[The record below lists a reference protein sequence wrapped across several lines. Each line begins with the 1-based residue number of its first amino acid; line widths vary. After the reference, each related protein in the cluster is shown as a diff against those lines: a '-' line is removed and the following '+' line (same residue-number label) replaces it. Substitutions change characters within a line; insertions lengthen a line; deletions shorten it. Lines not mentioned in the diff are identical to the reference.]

1 MTKYIFVTGGVVS
14 GLGKGITSA
23 SLGNLLK
30 ARGLSIVNQKLDP
43 YINVDP
49 DTMNPFQHG
58 EVFVTEDGATTD
70 LDLGHYERFTG
81 VNLRKDANVTTGSI
95 YRKVIERERKGDY
108 LGATVQVIP
117 HITDEIK
124 RRIKGISNEVD
135 VQITEIGGTV
145 GDIEI
150 LPFLEAARQIR
161 KEFGQENVMFVHVTL
176 VPFIGPST
184 ELKTKPTQH
193 SVSMLR
199 SYGISPDLIVLRS
212 EQELT
217 DEIKSKVSL
226 FCDVSFENVINAP
239 DLDDIYDV
247 PIKMYEE
254 GLDAAVD
261 KRLALNSDSPD
272 LSRWNEMLSL
282 KNGVNKNVKIAILG
296 KYFGL
301 PDSYMSVVEALKHS
315 CLQNKVNL
323 DLVWIDADNYEIED
337 LKNLNGV
344 VVPGGFGYRGIEGK
358 IGAIEYLRKNKIP
371 FLGIC
376 LGLQC
381 AVIEFA
387 RNVCG
392 ISDANSTEFSQTT
405 KNPVIDL
412 LPNQDLEADDVGA
425 SMRLGTYPCKIQ
437 PDTMAKDIYNNEIIY
452 ERHRHRYEVN
462 NKFRNELE
470 SKGLVFSG
478 LSPDEDLVEM
488 IELKDHPYFVASQF
502 HPEFKSRPWDPAPMF
517 NSFIAASKEIEFFDE
532 KGSRIHEL
540 EKVEINPY
548 GLKILELNE
557 IPSLKKQKGLFII
570 WADSGIKGEHYL
582 HAGDG
587 VPLRTVKA
595 LDEGLPPFNS
605 KGLSIFISYKI

>member
-437 PDTMAKDIYNNEIIY
+437 PDTMAKDLYNNEIIY

-470 SKGLVFSG
+470 SKGLIFSG

-517 NSFIAASKEIEFFDE
+517 NSFIAASKEIKFFDE
-532 KGSRIHEL
+532 NVKDEH
-540 EKVEINPY
+540 KV
-548 GLKILELNE
+548 K
-557 IPSLKKQKGLFII
+557 
-570 WADSGIKGEHYL
+570 D
-582 HAGDG
+582 
-587 VPLRTVKA
+587 
-595 LDEGLPPFNS
+595 
-605 KGLSIFISYKI
+605 

>member
-358 IGAIEYLRKNKIP
+358 IGAIEFLRKNKIP

-412 LPNQDLEADDVGA
+412 LPNQDLQVDDVGA

-517 NSFIAASKEIEFFDE
+517 NSFIAASKEIKFFDE
-532 KGSRIHEL
+532 NVKDEH
-540 EKVEINPY
+540 KV
-548 GLKILELNE
+548 K
-557 IPSLKKQKGLFII
+557 
-570 WADSGIKGEHYL
+570 D
-582 HAGDG
+582 
-587 VPLRTVKA
+587 
-595 LDEGLPPFNS
+595 
-605 KGLSIFISYKI
+605 

>member
-30 ARGLSIVNQKLDP
+30 SRGLTVINQKLDP

-124 RRIKGISNEVD
+124 RRIKGISNDVD

-161 KEFGQENVMFVHVTL
+161 KELGSENVMFIHVTL
-176 VPFIGPST
+176 VPYIGPST

-199 SYGISPDLIVLRS
+199 GYGISPDLIVLRS
-212 EQELT
+212 DRGL
-217 DEIKSKVSL
+217 DEDIKNKVSL
-226 FCDVSFENVINAP
+226 FCDVTYENVINAP

-247 PIKMYEE
+247 PLKMNSE
-254 GLDAAVD
+254 GLDLAVD
-261 KRLALNSDSPD
+261 KRLNLNTEQPD
-272 LSRWNEMLSL
+272 LESWKKMLNL
-282 KNGVNKNVKIAILG
+282 KKEATKEIRIGILG

-301 PDSYMSVVEALKHS
+301 PDSYMSVVESLKHA

-323 DLVWIDADNYEIED
+323 NLQWIDADSYEIDD
-337 LKNLNGV
+337 LSSLDGV
-344 VVPGGFGYRGIEGK
+344 VVPGGFGVRGIEGK
-358 IGAIEYLRKNKIP
+358 IKAIQYLRVNKIP

-381 AVIEFA
+381 AVIEYA

-392 ISDANSTEFSQTT
+392 INEANSSEFSQNT
-405 KNPVIDL
+405 KDYVIDL
-412 LPNQDLEADDVGA
+412 LPNQDLDKDDVGA
-425 SMRLGTYPCKIQ
+425 SMRLGTYPCKIEKN
-437 PDTMAKDIYNNEIIY
+437 TLTSEIYNEEVIY

-462 NKFRNELE
+462 NKYRDILE
-470 SKGLVFSG
+470 KNGLIFSG
-478 LSPDEDLVEM
+478 LSPDNNLVEM
-488 IELKDHPYFVASQF
+488 IEIKDHPFFVASQF
-502 HPEFKSRPWDPAPMF
+502 HPEFKSRPWEPAPMF
-517 NSFIAASKEIEFFDE
+517 NKFIQSASSEPKTTSDNSS
-532 KGSRIHEL
+532 KA
-540 EKVEINPY
+540 KV
-548 GLKILELNE
+548 K
-557 IPSLKKQKGLFII
+557 
-570 WADSGIKGEHYL
+570 D
-582 HAGDG
+582 
-587 VPLRTVKA
+587 
-595 LDEGLPPFNS
+595 
-605 KGLSIFISYKI
+605 

>member
-30 ARGLSIVNQKLDP
+30 SRGLSVINQKLDP

-81 VNLRKDANVTTGSI
+81 VNLRKDSNVTTGSI
-95 YRKVIERERKGDY
+95 YRKVIESERKGDY

-124 RRIKGISNEVD
+124 RRIKGISNDID

-161 KEFGQENVMFVHVTL
+161 KELGSENVMFIHVTL

-193 SVSMLR
+193 SVTLLR
-199 SYGISPDLIVLRS
+199 AAGISPDLIVLRS
-212 EQELT
+212 DRELNE
-217 DEIKSKVSL
+217 EIKSKVSL
-226 FCDVSFENVINAP
+226 FCDVSLSNVINAP
-239 DLDDIYDV
+239 DLDDIYEV
-247 PIKMYEE
+247 PLRMFDE
-254 GLDAAVD
+254 GLDNAVND
-261 KRLALNSDSPD
+261 RLKLNSNSQD
-272 LSRWNEMLSL
+272 LSQWKTMVDL
-282 KNGVNKNVKIAILG
+282 KQNAINTVKIAILG

-301 PDSYMSVVEALKHS
+301 PDSYLSVVESLKHS
-315 CLQNKVNL
+315 CLQNNVKL
-323 DLVWIDADNYEIED
+323 DLHWIDADNFELD
-337 LKNLNGV
+337 SLADMDGV
-344 VVPGGFGYRGIEGK
+344 IVPGGFGYRGIEGK
-358 IGAIEYLRKNKIP
+358 ISAIQYIRENKIP

-392 ISDANSTEFSQTT
+392 ISDANSSEFSQNT
-405 KNPVIDL
+405 KNYVIDL
-412 LPNQDLEADDVGA
+412 LPNQDLDKDDVGA
-425 SMRLGTYPCKIQ
+425 SMRLGTYPCKIN
-437 PDTMAKDIYNNEIIY
+437 PDTIASKIYSDEVIY

-462 NKFRNELE
+462 
-470 SKGLVFSG
+470 
-478 LSPDEDLVEM
+478 LSL
-488 IELKDHPYFVASQF
+488 
-502 HPEFKSRPWDPAPMF
+502 
-517 NSFIAASKEIEFFDE
+517 
-532 KGSRIHEL
+532 IH
-540 EKVEINPY
+540 I
-548 GLKILELNE
+548 
-557 IPSLKKQKGLFII
+557 
-570 WADSGIKGEHYL
+570 
-582 HAGDG
+582 
-587 VPLRTVKA
+587 
-595 LDEGLPPFNS
+595 
-605 KGLSIFISYKI
+605 

>member
-30 ARGLSIVNQKLDP
+30 SRGLSVVNQKLDP

-95 YRKVIERERKGDY
+95 YRKVIDRERKGDY
-108 LGATVQVIP
+108 LGDTVQVIP

-124 RRIKGISNEVD
+124 RRIKGISNDVD

-199 SYGISPDLIVLRS
+199 SYGISPDIIVLRS
-212 EQELT
+212 EQELN
-217 DEIKSKVSL
+217 DEIKNKVSL
-226 FCDVSFENVINAP
+226 FCDVSIDNVINAP
-239 DLDDIYDV
+239 DLDDIYDI
-247 PIKMYEE
+247 PIKMHEE
-254 GLDAAVD
+254 GLDSSVNT
-261 KRLALNSDSPD
+261 RLSLNSKDPN
-272 LSRWNEMLSL
+272 LTQWKQMLSL
-282 KNGVNKNVKIAILG
+282 KKGVQQNIKIAILG

-301 PDSYMSVVEALKHS
+301 PDSYMSVVEALKHA

-323 DLVWIDADNYEIED
+323 DLLWIDADNFD
-337 LKNLNGV
+337 LDELKKLNGV

-358 IGAIEYLRKNKIP
+358 ILAIEFLRKNKIP

-412 LPNQDLEADDVGA
+412 LPNQNLEDDDIGA

-437 PDTMAKDIYNNEIIY
+437 SDTTANKIYNNEIVY

-462 NKFRNELE
+462 NKFRKNLE
-470 SKGLVFSG
+470 DNGLIFSG
-478 LSPDEDLVEM
+478 LSPDEDLIEM

-502 HPEFKSRPWDPAPMF
+502 HPEFKSRPWEPAPMF
-517 NSFIAASKEIEFFDE
+517 NSFISASKNIEFVIETVED
-532 KGSRIHEL
+532 GQ
-540 EKVEINPY
+540 KV
-548 GLKILELNE
+548 K
-557 IPSLKKQKGLFII
+557 
-570 WADSGIKGEHYL
+570 D
-582 HAGDG
+582 
-587 VPLRTVKA
+587 
-595 LDEGLPPFNS
+595 
-605 KGLSIFISYKI
+605 

>member
-30 ARGLSIVNQKLDP
+30 ARGLSVINQKLDP

-81 VNLRKDANVTTGSI
+81 VNLKKDSNVTTGSI
-95 YRKVIERERKGDY
+95 YRKVIESERKGDY

-124 RRIKGISNEVD
+124 RRIKGISNNVD

-161 KEFGQENVMFVHVTL
+161 KELGIENVMFIHVTL

-193 SVSMLR
+193 SVSLLR
-199 SYGISPDLIVLRS
+199 AAGISPDLIVLRS
-212 EQELT
+212 DRELN

-226 FCDVSFENVINAP
+226 FCDVAVNNVINAP
-239 DLDDIYDV
+239 DLDDIYEV
-247 PIKMYEE
+247 PLRMLEE
-254 GLDAAVD
+254 GLDHAVD
-261 KRLALNSDSPD
+261 DRLNLLTSEPSLEDWKTMVNLKLESDKS
-272 LSRWNEMLSL
+272 
-282 KNGVNKNVKIAILG
+282 VKIAILG

-301 PDSYMSVVEALKHS
+301 PDSYLSVVESLNHA
-315 CLQNKVNL
+315 CLQNKVKL
-323 DLVWIDADNYEIED
+323 DLHWIDADNFELE
-337 LKNLNGV
+337 NLENMDGV
-344 VVPGGFGYRGIEGK
+344 IVPGGFGYRGIEGK
-358 IGAIEYLRKNKIP
+358 ISAIEYIRKNNIP

-392 ISDANSTEFSQTT
+392 IDDANSSEFS
-405 KNPVIDL
+405 KNTNNYVIDL
-412 LPNQDLEADDVGA
+412 LPNQDLEKDDVGA
-425 SMRLGTYPCKIQ
+425 SMRLGTYPCKLNDDSLAAQ
-437 PDTMAKDIYNNEIIY
+437 IYNDEIIY

-462 NKFRNELE
+462 NKYRDILVE
-470 SKGLVFSG
+470 KGLKIGGV
-478 LSPDEDLVEM
+478 SPDNNLVEM
-488 IELKDHPYFVASQF
+488 IELPDHPFFIASQF
-502 HPEFKSRPWDPAPMF
+502 HPEFKSRPWDPAPLF
-517 NSFIAASKEIEFFDE
+517 KEFIFASIKNISKDSENIVSETIKE
-532 KGSRIHEL
+532 K
-540 EKVEINPY
+540 
-548 GLKILELNE
+548 
-557 IPSLKKQKGLFII
+557 
-570 WADSGIKGEHYL
+570 
-582 HAGDG
+582 
-587 VPLRTVKA
+587 
-595 LDEGLPPFNS
+595 
-605 KGLSIFISYKI
+605 

>member
-30 ARGLSIVNQKLDP
+30 SRGLSIVNQKLDP

-124 RRIKGISNEVD
+124 RRIKGISNDVD

-161 KEFGQENVMFVHVTL
+161 KELGSENVMFIHVTL

-199 SYGISPDLIVLRS
+199 GYGISPDLIVLRS
-212 EQELT
+212 DRGL
-217 DEIKSKVSL
+217 DEDIKNKVSL
-226 FCDVSFENVINAP
+226 FCDVSYENVINAP

-247 PIKMYEE
+247 PLKMHSE

-261 KRLALNSDSPD
+261 KRLNLDTIEPELQDWKNMLD
-272 LSRWNEMLSL
+272 LKKEAT
-282 KNGVNKNVKIAILG
+282 KDVEIAILG

-301 PDSYMSVVEALKHS
+301 PDSYMSVVESLKHA

-323 DLVWIDADNYEIED
+323 NLHWIDADNYDNED
-337 LKNLNGV
+337 LSNLDGV
-344 VVPGGFGYRGIEGK
+344 VVPGGFGVRGIEGK
-358 IGAIEYLRKNKIP
+358 ISAIQYLRENKVP

-381 AVIEFA
+381 AVIEYA

-392 ISDANSTEFSQTT
+392 ISDANSSEFSQNT
-405 KNPVIDL
+405 KDFVIDL
-412 LPNQDLEADDVGA
+412 LPNQDLDKDDVGA
-425 SMRLGTYPCKIQ
+425 SMRLGTYPCKIEKN
-437 PDTMAKDIYNNEIIY
+437 TLTSEIYKDEVIY

-462 NKFRNELE
+462 NKYRDTLE
-470 SKGLVFSG
+470 ENGLIFSG
-478 LSPDEDLVEM
+478 LSPDNNLVEM
-488 IELKDHPYFVASQF
+488 IELKDHPFFVASQF
-502 HPEFKSRPWDPAPMF
+502 HPEFKSRPWEPSPIF
-517 NSFIAASKEIEFFDE
+517 NSFIKSASIETQNKNE
-532 KGSRIHEL
+532 ATLKT
-540 EKVEINPY
+540 KV
-548 GLKILELNE
+548 K
-557 IPSLKKQKGLFII
+557 
-570 WADSGIKGEHYL
+570 D
-582 HAGDG
+582 
-587 VPLRTVKA
+587 
-595 LDEGLPPFNS
+595 
-605 KGLSIFISYKI
+605 

>member
-358 IGAIEYLRKNKIP
+358 IGAIEYLRENKIP

-517 NSFIAASKEIEFFDE
+517 NSFIAASKEIKFFDE
-532 KGSRIHEL
+532 NVKDEH
-540 EKVEINPY
+540 KV
-548 GLKILELNE
+548 K
-557 IPSLKKQKGLFII
+557 
-570 WADSGIKGEHYL
+570 D
-582 HAGDG
+582 
-587 VPLRTVKA
+587 
-595 LDEGLPPFNS
+595 
-605 KGLSIFISYKI
+605 

>member
-358 IGAIEYLRKNKIP
+358 IGAIEFLRKNKIP

-437 PDTMAKDIYNNEIIY
+437 PDTLAKDVYNNEIIY

-517 NSFIAASKEIEFFDE
+517 NSFIAASKEIKFFDE
-532 KGSRIHEL
+532 NVKDEH
-540 EKVEINPY
+540 KV
-548 GLKILELNE
+548 K
-557 IPSLKKQKGLFII
+557 
-570 WADSGIKGEHYL
+570 D
-582 HAGDG
+582 
-587 VPLRTVKA
+587 
-595 LDEGLPPFNS
+595 
-605 KGLSIFISYKI
+605 

>member
-30 ARGLSIVNQKLDP
+30 ARGLSVVNQKLDP

-161 KEFGQENVMFVHVTL
+161 KELGQENVMFVHVTL

-199 SYGISPDLIVLRS
+199 SYGISPDIIVLRS
-212 EQELT
+212 EQELN
-217 DEIKSKVSL
+217 DEIKNKVSL
-226 FCDVSFENVINAP
+226 FCDVSLENVINAP
-239 DLDDIYDV
+239 DLDDIYDI
-247 PIKMYEE
+247 PIKMFEE
-254 GLDAAVD
+254 GLDSSVNT
-261 KRLALNSDSPD
+261 RLMLNSDSPD
-272 LSRWNEMLSL
+272 FTQWKQMLSL
-282 KNGVNKNVKIAILG
+282 KDGVQKKIKIAILG

-301 PDSYMSVVEALKHS
+301 PDSYMSVVEALKHA
-315 CLQNKVNL
+315 CLHNKVNL
-323 DLVWIDADNYEIED
+323 DLVWIDADNFD
-337 LKNLNGV
+337 LDELKKLNGV

-358 IGAIEYLRKNKIP
+358 ILAIEYLRKNNIP

-412 LPNQDLEADDVGA
+412 LPNQNLEHDDVGA

-437 PDTMAKDIYNNEIIY
+437 PNTTVNEIYKNEIIY

-462 NKFRNELE
+462 NKFRKELE
-470 SKGLVFSG
+470 DNGLIFSG

-502 HPEFKSRPWDPAPMF
+502 HPEFKSRPWEPAPMF
-517 NSFIAASKEIEFFDE
+517 NSFINASKNIEFVIENVED
-532 KGSRIHEL
+532 GQ
-540 EKVEINPY
+540 KV
-548 GLKILELNE
+548 K
-557 IPSLKKQKGLFII
+557 
-570 WADSGIKGEHYL
+570 D
-582 HAGDG
+582 
-587 VPLRTVKA
+587 
-595 LDEGLPPFNS
+595 
-605 KGLSIFISYKI
+605 

>member
-95 YRKVIERERKGDY
+95 YRKVIDRERKGDY

-381 AVIEFA
+381 AVIEYA

-437 PDTMAKDIYNNEIIY
+437 PDTLAKDIYNNEIIY

-517 NSFIAASKEIEFFDE
+517 NSFIAASKEIKFFDE
-532 KGSRIHEL
+532 NVKDEH
-540 EKVEINPY
+540 KV
-548 GLKILELNE
+548 K
-557 IPSLKKQKGLFII
+557 
-570 WADSGIKGEHYL
+570 D
-582 HAGDG
+582 
-587 VPLRTVKA
+587 
-595 LDEGLPPFNS
+595 
-605 KGLSIFISYKI
+605 

>member
-1 MTKYIFVTGGVVS
+1 VTKYIFVTGGVVS

-30 ARGLSIVNQKLDP
+30 ARGLTVVNQKLDP

-95 YRKVIERERKGDY
+95 YRKVIESERKGNY

-124 RRIKGISNEVD
+124 RRIKGISNDVD

-161 KEFGQENVMFVHVTL
+161 KELGQENVMFVHVTL
-176 VPFIGPST
+176 VPYIGPST
-184 ELKTKPTQH
+184 EMKTKPTQH
-193 SVSMLR
+193 SVSVLR
-199 SYGISPDLIVLRS
+199 SSGISPDVIVLRS
-212 EQELT
+212 DRTLN
-217 DEIKSKVSL
+217 DEIKSKVSS
-226 FCDVSFENVINAP
+226 FCDVSYEDVINAP

-247 PIKMYEE
+247 PLKMYEE
-254 GLDAAVD
+254 GLDKSVD
-261 KRLALNSDSPD
+261 KRLNLSSDKPD
-272 LSRWNEMLSL
+272 LDKWKNMLKL
-282 KNGVNKNVKIAILG
+282 KEGVNKTVEIAILG

-301 PDSYMSVVEALKHS
+301 PDSYLSVVESLKHAS
-315 CLQNKVNL
+315 LHNKVKLNL
-323 DLVWIDADNYEIED
+323 HWEDSDNFNVED
-337 LKNLNGV
+337 LNKFNGV
-344 VVPGGFGYRGIEGK
+344 VIPGGFGYRGIEGK
-358 IGAIEYLRKNKIP
+358 ISAIEYLRKEKIP

-392 ISDANSTEFSQTT
+392 INDANSSEFSQNT
-405 KNPVIDL
+405 NNYVIDL
-412 LPNQDLEADDVGA
+412 LPNQNLEKDDIGA
-425 SMRLGTYPCKIQ
+425 SMRLGTYPCKIKKG
-437 PDTMAKDIYNNEIIY
+437 TLTSKIYNDEIIY

-462 NKFRNELE
+462 NKFKDELE
-470 SKGLVFSG
+470 KGGLIISG
-478 LSPDEDLVEM
+478 MSPDNNLIEM
-488 IELKDHPYFVASQF
+488 IEVKDHPFFVASQF
-502 HPEFKSRPWDPAPMF
+502 HPEFKSRPWEPAPMF
-517 NSFIAASKEIEFFDE
+517 QYFIKAASKIDT
-532 KGSRIHEL
+532 
-540 EKVEINPY
+540 
-548 GLKILELNE
+548 
-557 IPSLKKQKGLFII
+557 LKKDTNKTQK
-570 WADSGIKGEHYL
+570 
-582 HAGDG
+582 
-587 VPLRTVKA
+587 VK
-595 LDEGLPPFNS
+595 D
-605 KGLSIFISYKI
+605 

>member
-30 ARGLSIVNQKLDP
+30 SRGLSVINQKLDP

-108 LGATVQVIP
+108 LGATVQIIP

-124 RRIKGISNEVD
+124 RRIKGISNDVD

-161 KEFGQENVMFVHVTL
+161 KELGSENVMFIHVTL
-176 VPFIGPST
+176 VPYIGPST

-199 SYGISPDLIVLRS
+199 GYGISPDLIVLRS
-212 EQELT
+212 DRGL
-217 DEIKSKVSL
+217 DEDIKNKVSL
-226 FCDVSFENVINAP
+226 FCDVTYENVINAP

-247 PIKMYEE
+247 PLKMNSE
-254 GLDAAVD
+254 GLDLAVD
-261 KRLALNSDSPD
+261 KRLNLNTEQPD
-272 LSRWNEMLSL
+272 LESWKKMLNL
-282 KNGVNKNVKIAILG
+282 KKEATKEIRIAILG

-301 PDSYMSVVEALKHS
+301 PDSYMSVVESLKHA

-323 DLVWIDADNYEIED
+323 NLQWIDADSYEIDD
-337 LKNLNGV
+337 LSSLDGV
-344 VVPGGFGYRGIEGK
+344 VVPGGFGVRGIEGK
-358 IGAIEYLRKNKIP
+358 IKAIQYLRVNKIP

-381 AVIEFA
+381 AVIEYA

-392 ISDANSTEFSQTT
+392 INEANSSEFSKNT
-405 KNPVIDL
+405 KDYVIDL
-412 LPNQDLEADDVGA
+412 LPNQDLDKDDVGA
-425 SMRLGTYPCKIQ
+425 SMRLGTYPCKIEKN
-437 PDTMAKDIYNNEIIY
+437 TLTSEIYNEEVIY

-462 NKFRNELE
+462 NKYRDILE
-470 SKGLVFSG
+470 KNGLIFSG
-478 LSPDEDLVEM
+478 LSPDNNLVEM
-488 IELKDHPYFVASQF
+488 IEIKDHPFFVASQF
-502 HPEFKSRPWDPAPMF
+502 HPEFKSRPWEPAPMF
-517 NSFIAASKEIEFFDE
+517 NKFIQSASSEPKTTSDNSS
-532 KGSRIHEL
+532 KA
-540 EKVEINPY
+540 KV
-548 GLKILELNE
+548 K
-557 IPSLKKQKGLFII
+557 
-570 WADSGIKGEHYL
+570 D
-582 HAGDG
+582 
-587 VPLRTVKA
+587 
-595 LDEGLPPFNS
+595 
-605 KGLSIFISYKI
+605 

>member
-1 MTKYIFVTGGVVS
+1 VTKYIFVTGGVVS

-30 ARGLSIVNQKLDP
+30 ARGLSVVNQKLDP

-412 LPNQDLEADDVGA
+412 LPNQDLEVDDVGA

-517 NSFIAASKEIEFFDE
+517 NSFIAASKEIKFFDE
-532 KGSRIHEL
+532 NVKDEH
-540 EKVEINPY
+540 KV
-548 GLKILELNE
+548 K
-557 IPSLKKQKGLFII
+557 
-570 WADSGIKGEHYL
+570 D
-582 HAGDG
+582 
-587 VPLRTVKA
+587 
-595 LDEGLPPFNS
+595 
-605 KGLSIFISYKI
+605 

>member
-30 ARGLSIVNQKLDP
+30 SRGLSVINQKLDP

-124 RRIKGISNEVD
+124 RRIKGISNDVD

-212 EQELT
+212 DRELT

-226 FCDVSFENVINAP
+226 FCDVDLQNVINAP
-239 DLDDIYDV
+239 DLNDIYDV
-247 PIKMYEE
+247 PLKMLQE
-254 GLDAAVD
+254 GLDSAVD
-261 KRLALNSDSPD
+261 KRLNLNTPEPD
-272 LSRWNEMLSL
+272 VTKWKEMMSL
-282 KNGVNKNVKIAILG
+282 KDGITKNVNIAILG

-301 PDSYMSVVEALKHS
+301 PDSYMSVVEALKHA
-315 CLQNKVNL
+315 CLQNKVILNL
-323 DLVWIDADNYEIED
+323 HWIDADNFDIDE
-337 LKNLNGV
+337 LSSLNGI

-358 IGAIEYLRKNKIP
+358 ISAIEYIRKNNIP

-392 ISDANSTEFSQTT
+392 ISDANSSEFSQNS
-405 KNPVIDL
+405 KNPVIDI
-412 LPNQDLEADDVGA
+412 LPNQNLEKDDIGA
-425 SMRLGTYPCKIQ
+425 SMRLGTYPCKVLTNTHAQ
-437 PDTMAKDIYNNEIIY
+437 EIYGNEIVY

-462 NKFRNELE
+462 NKYRKDLE
-470 SKGLVFSG
+470 ASGLVISG
-478 LSPDEDLVEM
+478 VSPDDDLIEM
-488 IELKDHPYFVASQF
+488 IELKNHPFFVASQF
-502 HPEFKSRPWDPAPMF
+502 HPEFKSRPWEPAPMF
-517 NSFIAASKEIEFFDE
+517 NSFIKASKEMNISTE
-532 KGSRIHEL
+532 KIDDTT
-540 EKVEINPY
+540 KVR
-548 GLKILELNE
+548 
-557 IPSLKKQKGLFII
+557 
-570 WADSGIKGEHYL
+570 D
-582 HAGDG
+582 
-587 VPLRTVKA
+587 
-595 LDEGLPPFNS
+595 
-605 KGLSIFISYKI
+605 

>member
-30 ARGLSIVNQKLDP
+30 ARGLSVVNQKLDP

-161 KEFGQENVMFVHVTL
+161 KELGQENVMFVHVTL

-199 SYGISPDLIVLRS
+199 SYGISPDIIVLRS
-212 EQELT
+212 EQELN
-217 DEIKSKVSL
+217 DEIKNKVSL
-226 FCDVSFENVINAP
+226 FCDVSLENVINAP
-239 DLDDIYDV
+239 DLDDIYDI
-247 PIKMYEE
+247 PIKMFEE
-254 GLDAAVD
+254 GLDSSVNT
-261 KRLALNSDSPD
+261 RLMLNSSSPD
-272 LSRWNEMLSL
+272 FTQWKQMLSL
-282 KNGVNKNVKIAILG
+282 KDGVQKNIKIAILG

-301 PDSYMSVVEALKHS
+301 PDSYLSVVESLNHA
-315 CLQNKVNL
+315 CLQNKVKL
-323 DLVWIDADNYEIED
+323 DLHWIDADNFELETLQDID
-337 LKNLNGV
+337 GV
-344 VVPGGFGYRGIEGK
+344 IVPGGFGYRGIEGK
-358 IGAIEYLRKNKIP
+358 ISAIEYIRKNNIP

-392 ISDANSTEFSQTT
+392 IDDANSSEFSKNT
-405 KNPVIDL
+405 KNYVIDL
-412 LPNQDLEADDVGA
+412 LPNQDLEKDDVGA
-425 SMRLGTYPCKIQ
+425 SMRLGTYPCKLNDDSLAAQIY
-437 PDTMAKDIYNNEIIY
+437 KDEIIY

-462 NKFRNELE
+462 NKYREIFIE
-470 SKGLVFSG
+470 KGMKIGGV
-478 LSPDEDLVEM
+478 SPDNNLVEM
-488 IELKDHPYFVASQF
+488 IELPDHPFFIASQF
-502 HPEFKSRPWDPAPMF
+502 HPEFKSRPWDPAPLF
-517 NSFIAASKEIEFFDE
+517 KEFV
-532 KGSRIHEL
+532 L
-540 EKVEINPY
+540 A
-548 GLKILELNE
+548 
-557 IPSLKKQKGLFII
+557 SLKNISNNSDNI
-570 WADSGIKGEHYL
+570 VSETIKE
-582 HAGDG
+582 
-587 VPLRTVKA
+587 K
-595 LDEGLPPFNS
+595 
-605 KGLSIFISYKI
+605 

>member
-30 ARGLSIVNQKLDP
+30 SRGLSVVNQKLDP

-95 YRKVIERERKGDY
+95 YRKVIDRERKGDY
-108 LGATVQVIP
+108 LGDTVQVIP

-124 RRIKGISNEVD
+124 RRIKGISNDVD

-199 SYGISPDLIVLRS
+199 SYGISPDIIVLRS
-212 EQELT
+212 EQELN
-217 DEIKSKVSL
+217 DEIKNKVSL
-226 FCDVSFENVINAP
+226 FCDVSIDNVINAP
-239 DLDDIYDV
+239 DLDDIYDI
-247 PIKMYEE
+247 PIKMHEE
-254 GLDAAVD
+254 GLDSSVNT
-261 KRLALNSDSPD
+261 RLSLNSKDPN
-272 LSRWNEMLSL
+272 LTQWKQMLSL
-282 KNGVNKNVKIAILG
+282 KDGVQQNIKIAILG

-301 PDSYMSVVEALKHS
+301 PDSYMSVVEALKHA
-315 CLQNKVNL
+315 CLHNKVNL
-323 DLVWIDADNYEIED
+323 DLLWIDADNFD
-337 LKNLNGV
+337 LDELKKLNGV

-358 IGAIEYLRKNKIP
+358 ILAIEFLRKNKIP

-412 LPNQDLEADDVGA
+412 LPNQNLEDDDIGA

-437 PDTMAKDIYNNEIIY
+437 SDSTANEIYNNEIVY

-462 NKFRNELE
+462 NKFRKNLE
-470 SKGLVFSG
+470 DNGLIFSG
-478 LSPDEDLVEM
+478 LSPDEDLIEM

-502 HPEFKSRPWDPAPMF
+502 HPEFKSRPWEPAPMF
-517 NSFIAASKEIEFFDE
+517 NSFIAASKNIEFVIENVED
-532 KGSRIHEL
+532 GQ
-540 EKVEINPY
+540 KV
-548 GLKILELNE
+548 K
-557 IPSLKKQKGLFII
+557 
-570 WADSGIKGEHYL
+570 D
-582 HAGDG
+582 
-587 VPLRTVKA
+587 
-595 LDEGLPPFNS
+595 
-605 KGLSIFISYKI
+605 

>member
-108 LGATVQVIP
+108 LGSTVQVIP

-124 RRIKGISNEVD
+124 RRIKGISNDVN

-161 KEFGQENVMFVHVTL
+161 TEFGQENVMFVHVTL
-176 VPFIGPST
+176 VPFIGPSA

-217 DEIKSKVSL
+217 DEIKRKVSL
-226 FCDVSFENVINAP
+226 FCDVNFENVINAP

-261 KRLALNSDSPD
+261 KRLALNSNSPD
-272 LSRWNEMLSL
+272 LSRWNDMMSL
-282 KNGVNKNVKIAILG
+282 KNGVEQNVKIAILG

-301 PDSYMSVVEALKHS
+301 QDSYMSVVEALKHS

-323 DLVWIDADNYEIED
+323 DLIWIDADNYEIDD

-358 IGAIEYLRKNKIP
+358 IVAIEYLRKNKIP

-392 ISDANSTEFSQTT
+392 ISDANSSEFSQTT

-412 LPNQDLEADDVGA
+412 LPNQDLEVDDVGA

-437 PDTMAKDIYNNEIIY
+437 PKTSAKNIYSNEIIY

-517 NSFIAASKEIEFFDE
+517 NSFIAASKEIKIFDE
-532 KGSRIHEL
+532 NVKDEH
-540 EKVEINPY
+540 KVR
-548 GLKILELNE
+548 
-557 IPSLKKQKGLFII
+557 
-570 WADSGIKGEHYL
+570 D
-582 HAGDG
+582 
-587 VPLRTVKA
+587 
-595 LDEGLPPFNS
+595 
-605 KGLSIFISYKI
+605 

>member
-30 ARGLSIVNQKLDP
+30 SRGLSVINQKLDP

-81 VNLRKDANVTTGSI
+81 VNLRKDSNVTTGSI
-95 YRKVIERERKGDY
+95 YRKVIESERKGDY

-124 RRIKGISNEVD
+124 RRIKGISNDID

-161 KEFGQENVMFVHVTL
+161 KELGSENVMFIHVTL

-193 SVSMLR
+193 SVTLLR
-199 SYGISPDLIVLRS
+199 AAGISPDLIVLRS
-212 EQELT
+212 DRELNE
-217 DEIKSKVSL
+217 EIKSKVSL
-226 FCDVSFENVINAP
+226 FCDVSLSNVINAP
-239 DLDDIYDV
+239 DLDDIYEV
-247 PIKMYEE
+247 PLRMFDE
-254 GLDAAVD
+254 GLDNAVND
-261 KRLALNSDSPD
+261 RLKLNSNSQD
-272 LSRWNEMLSL
+272 LSQWKTMVYL
-282 KNGVNKNVKIAILG
+282 KQNAINTVKIAILG

-301 PDSYMSVVEALKHS
+301 PDSYLSVVESLKHS
-315 CLQNKVNL
+315 CLQNNVKL
-323 DLVWIDADNYEIED
+323 DLHWIDADNFELD
-337 LKNLNGV
+337 SLADMDGV
-344 VVPGGFGYRGIEGK
+344 IVPGGFGYRGIEGK
-358 IGAIEYLRKNKIP
+358 ISAIQYIRENKIP

-392 ISDANSTEFSQTT
+392 ISDANSSEFSQNT
-405 KNPVIDL
+405 KNYVIDL
-412 LPNQDLEADDVGA
+412 LPNQDLDKDDVGA
-425 SMRLGTYPCKIQ
+425 SMRLGTYPCKIN
-437 PDTMAKDIYNNEIIY
+437 PDTIASKIYSDEVIY

-462 NKFRNELE
+462 NKYRDKLIEN
-470 SKGLVFSG
+470 GLIIGGV
-478 LSPDEDLVEM
+478 SPDNNLVEM
-488 IELKDHPYFVASQF
+488 VEINDHPYFVASQF
-502 HPEFKSRPWDPAPMF
+502 HPEFKSRPWEPAPLF
-517 NSFIAASKEIEFFDE
+517 NDFIASSIKTKSSESNNIVSETF
-532 KGSRIHEL
+532 
-540 EKVEINPY
+540 
-548 GLKILELNE
+548 
-557 IPSLKKQKGLFII
+557 KKK
-570 WADSGIKGEHYL
+570 
-582 HAGDG
+582 
-587 VPLRTVKA
+587 
-595 LDEGLPPFNS
+595 
-605 KGLSIFISYKI
+605 

>member
-30 ARGLSIVNQKLDP
+30 SRGLSVINQKLDP

-81 VNLRKDANVTTGSI
+81 VNLRKDSNVTTGSI
-95 YRKVIERERKGDY
+95 YRKVIESERKGDY

-124 RRIKGISNEVD
+124 RRIKGISNDID

-161 KEFGQENVMFVHVTL
+161 KELGSENVMFIHVTL

-193 SVSMLR
+193 SVTLLR
-199 SYGISPDLIVLRS
+199 AAGISPDLIVLRS
-212 EQELT
+212 DRELNE
-217 DEIKSKVSL
+217 EIKSKVSL
-226 FCDVSFENVINAP
+226 FCDVSLSNVINAP
-239 DLDDIYDV
+239 DLDDIYEV
-247 PIKMYEE
+247 PLRMFDE
-254 GLDAAVD
+254 GLDNAVND
-261 KRLALNSDSPD
+261 RLKLNSNSQD
-272 LSRWNEMLSL
+272 LSQWKTMVDL
-282 KNGVNKNVKIAILG
+282 KQNAINTVKIAILG

-301 PDSYMSVVEALKHS
+301 PDSYLSVVESLKHS
-315 CLQNKVNL
+315 CLHNNVKL
-323 DLVWIDADNYEIED
+323 DLHWIDADNFELDSLADID
-337 LKNLNGV
+337 GV
-344 VVPGGFGYRGIEGK
+344 IVPGGFGYRGIEGK
-358 IGAIEYLRKNKIP
+358 ISAIQYIRENKIP

-392 ISDANSTEFSQTT
+392 ISDANSSEFSQST
-405 KNPVIDL
+405 KNYVIDL
-412 LPNQDLEADDVGA
+412 LPNQDLDKDDVGA
-425 SMRLGTYPCKIQ
+425 SMRLGTYPCKIN
-437 PDTMAKDIYNNEIIY
+437 PDTIASKIYSDEVIY

-462 NKFRNELE
+462 NKYRDKLIEN
-470 SKGLVFSG
+470 GLIIGGV
-478 LSPDEDLVEM
+478 SPDNNLVEM
-488 IELKDHPYFVASQF
+488 IEIKDHPYFVASQF
-502 HPEFKSRPWDPAPMF
+502 HPEFKSRPWEPAPLF
-517 NSFIAASKEIEFFDE
+517 NDFIAS
-532 KGSRIHEL
+532 
-540 EKVEINPY
+540 
-548 GLKILELNE
+548 
-557 IPSLKKQKGLFII
+557 SLKTKSSESNNIV
-570 WADSGIKGEHYL
+570 SE
-582 HAGDG
+582 
-587 VPLRTVKA
+587 TVK
-595 LDEGLPPFNS
+595 
-605 KGLSIFISYKI
+605 KK

>member
-323 DLVWIDADNYEIED
+323 DLIWIDADNYEIED

-517 NSFIAASKEIEFFDE
+517 NSFIAASKEIKFFDE
-532 KGSRIHEL
+532 NVKDEH
-540 EKVEINPY
+540 KV
-548 GLKILELNE
+548 K
-557 IPSLKKQKGLFII
+557 
-570 WADSGIKGEHYL
+570 D
-582 HAGDG
+582 
-587 VPLRTVKA
+587 
-595 LDEGLPPFNS
+595 
-605 KGLSIFISYKI
+605 

>member
-30 ARGLSIVNQKLDP
+30 SRGLSVINQKLDP

-81 VNLRKDANVTTGSI
+81 VNLRKDSNVTTGSI
-95 YRKVIERERKGDY
+95 YRKVIESERKGDY

-124 RRIKGISNEVD
+124 RRIKGISNDID

-161 KEFGQENVMFVHVTL
+161 KELGSENVMFIHVTL

-193 SVSMLR
+193 SVSLLR
-199 SYGISPDLIVLRS
+199 AAGISPDLIVLRS
-212 EQELT
+212 DRELNE
-217 DEIKSKVSL
+217 EIKSKVSL
-226 FCDVSFENVINAP
+226 FCDVSLSNVINAP
-239 DLDDIYDV
+239 DLDDIYEV
-247 PIKMYEE
+247 PLRMFDE
-254 GLDAAVD
+254 GLDNAVND
-261 KRLALNSDSPD
+261 RLKLNSNSQD
-272 LSRWNEMLSL
+272 LSQWKTMVDL
-282 KNGVNKNVKIAILG
+282 KQNAINTVKIAILG

-301 PDSYMSVVEALKHS
+301 PDSYLSVVESLKHS
-315 CLQNKVNL
+315 CLQNNVKL
-323 DLVWIDADNYEIED
+323 DLHWIDADNFELD
-337 LKNLNGV
+337 LLADMDGV
-344 VVPGGFGYRGIEGK
+344 IVPGGFGYRGIEGK
-358 IGAIEYLRKNKIP
+358 ISAIQYIRENKIP

-392 ISDANSTEFSQTT
+392 ISDANSSEFSQNT
-405 KNPVIDL
+405 KNYVIDL
-412 LPNQDLEADDVGA
+412 LPNQDLDKDDVGA
-425 SMRLGTYPCKIQ
+425 SMRLGTYPCKIN
-437 PDTMAKDIYNNEIIY
+437 PDTIASKIYSDEIIY

-462 NKFRNELE
+462 NKYRDKLIEN
-470 SKGLVFSG
+470 GLIIGGV
-478 LSPDEDLVEM
+478 SPDNNLVEM
-488 IELKDHPYFVASQF
+488 IEIKDHPYFVASQF
-502 HPEFKSRPWDPAPMF
+502 HPEFKSRPWEPAPLF
-517 NSFIAASKEIEFFDE
+517 NDFIASSIKTKSSESNNIVSETF
-532 KGSRIHEL
+532 
-540 EKVEINPY
+540 
-548 GLKILELNE
+548 
-557 IPSLKKQKGLFII
+557 KKK
-570 WADSGIKGEHYL
+570 
-582 HAGDG
+582 
-587 VPLRTVKA
+587 
-595 LDEGLPPFNS
+595 
-605 KGLSIFISYKI
+605 

>member
-1 MTKYIFVTGGVVS
+1 VTKYIFVTGGVVS

-30 ARGLSIVNQKLDP
+30 SRGLSIVNQKLDP

-124 RRIKGISNEVD
+124 RRIKGISNDVD

-161 KEFGQENVMFVHVTL
+161 KELGSENVMFIHVTL

-199 SYGISPDLIVLRS
+199 GYGISPDLIVLRS
-212 EQELT
+212 DRGL
-217 DEIKSKVSL
+217 DEDIKNKVSL
-226 FCDVSFENVINAP
+226 FCDVSYENVINAP

-247 PIKMYEE
+247 PLKMHSE

-261 KRLALNSDSPD
+261 KRLNLDTTEPELQDWKNMLD
-272 LSRWNEMLSL
+272 LKKEAT
-282 KNGVNKNVKIAILG
+282 KDVEIAILG

-301 PDSYMSVVEALKHS
+301 PDSYMSVVESLKHA

-323 DLVWIDADNYEIED
+323 NLHWIDADNYDNED
-337 LKNLNGV
+337 LSNLDGV
-344 VVPGGFGYRGIEGK
+344 VVPGGFGVRGIEGK
-358 IGAIEYLRKNKIP
+358 ISAIQYLRENKVP

-381 AVIEFA
+381 AVIEYA
-387 RNVCG
+387 RNVCA
-392 ISDANSTEFSQTT
+392 ISDANSSEFSQNT
-405 KNPVIDL
+405 KDFVIDL
-412 LPNQDLEADDVGA
+412 LPNQDLDKDDVGA
-425 SMRLGTYPCKIQ
+425 SMRLGTYPCKIEKN
-437 PDTMAKDIYNNEIIY
+437 TLTSEIYKDEVIY

-462 NKFRNELE
+462 NKYRDTLE
-470 SKGLVFSG
+470 ENGLIFSG
-478 LSPDEDLVEM
+478 LSPDNNLVEM
-488 IELKDHPYFVASQF
+488 IELKDHPFFVASQF
-502 HPEFKSRPWDPAPMF
+502 HPEFKSRPWEPSPIF
-517 NSFIAASKEIEFFDE
+517 NSFIKSASIKTQNKNEATL
-532 KGSRIHEL
+532 KT
-540 EKVEINPY
+540 KV
-548 GLKILELNE
+548 K
-557 IPSLKKQKGLFII
+557 
-570 WADSGIKGEHYL
+570 D
-582 HAGDG
+582 
-587 VPLRTVKA
+587 
-595 LDEGLPPFNS
+595 
-605 KGLSIFISYKI
+605 

>member
-30 ARGLSIVNQKLDP
+30 SRGLSVVNQKLDP

-124 RRIKGISNEVD
+124 RRIKGVSNEVD

-161 KEFGQENVMFVHVTL
+161 KEFGSENVMFVHVTL

-212 EQELT
+212 DRDLT

-226 FCDVSFENVINAP
+226 FCDVDLSNVIN
-239 DLDDIYDV
+239 I
-247 PIKMYEE
+247 
-254 GLDAAVD
+254 GC
-261 KRLALNSDSPD
+261 
-272 LSRWNEMLSL
+272 
-282 KNGVNKNVKIAILG
+282 
-296 KYFGL
+296 
-301 PDSYMSVVEALKHS
+301 HS
-315 CLQNKVNL
+315 FFFN
-323 DLVWIDADNYEIED
+323 
-337 LKNLNGV
+337 
-344 VVPGGFGYRGIEGK
+344 
-358 IGAIEYLRKNKIP
+358 
-371 FLGIC
+371 
-376 LGLQC
+376 
-381 AVIEFA
+381 FA
-387 RNVCG
+387 R
-392 ISDANSTEFSQTT
+392 IST
-405 KNPVIDL
+405 KP
-412 LPNQDLEADDVGA
+412 
-425 SMRLGTYPCKIQ
+425 
-437 PDTMAKDIYNNEIIY
+437 
-452 ERHRHRYEVN
+452 H
-462 NKFRNELE
+462 
-470 SKGLVFSG
+470 
-478 LSPDEDLVEM
+478 
-488 IELKDHPYFVASQF
+488 
-502 HPEFKSRPWDPAPMF
+502 
-517 NSFIAASKEIEFFDE
+517 
-532 KGSRIHEL
+532 
-540 EKVEINPY
+540 
-548 GLKILELNE
+548 
-557 IPSLKKQKGLFII
+557 
-570 WADSGIKGEHYL
+570 
-582 HAGDG
+582 
-587 VPLRTVKA
+587 
-595 LDEGLPPFNS
+595 
-605 KGLSIFISYKI
+605 

>member
-1 MTKYIFVTGGVVS
+1 VTKYIFVTGGVVS

-30 ARGLSIVNQKLDP
+30 ARNLTVVNQKLDP

-81 VNLRKDANVTTGSI
+81 VNLKRDANVTTGSI
-95 YRKVIERERKGDY
+95 YRKVIERERKGSY
-108 LGATVQVIP
+108 LGDTVQVIP

-124 RRIKGISNEVD
+124 RRIKGISNDVD

-176 VPFIGPST
+176 VPYIGPST

-199 SYGISPDLIVLRS
+199 SYGISPDLIVLR
-212 EQELT
+212 T
-217 DEIKSKVSL
+217 DRDLGQEIKNKVSL
-226 FCDVSFENVINAP
+226 FCDVDISNVIEAP
-239 DLDDIYDV
+239 DLSDIYDV
-247 PIKMYEE
+247 PIKMFEE
-254 GLDAAVD
+254 GLDEAVD
-261 KRLALNSDSPD
+261 KRLNLQTSPPD
-272 LSRWNEMLSL
+272 LSKWKSMMDL
-282 KNGVNKNVKIAILG
+282 KKDIKRNIRIGILG

-301 PDSYMSVVEALKHS
+301 PDSYMSVVEALRHS
-315 CLQNKVNL
+315 CLQQKLSL
-323 DLVWIDADNYEIED
+323 DLVWLDADNYELEE
-337 LKNLNGV
+337 LSSLNGV
-344 VVPGGFGYRGIEGK
+344 IIPGGFGYRGIEGK
-358 IGAIEYLRKNKIP
+358 IEAIKYIRENKIP

-387 RNVCG
+387 RNVCN
-392 ISDANSTEFSQTT
+392 IKDANSSEFSQSS
-405 KNPVIDL
+405 KNLVIDL
-412 LPNQDLEADDVGA
+412 LPDQNLEKDDVGA

-437 PDTMAKDIYNNEIIY
+437 SGSVSKSIYKDEVIY

-462 NKFRNELE
+462 NKYRDQLAEG
-470 SKGLVFSG
+470 GLVFSG
-478 LSPDEDLVEM
+478 LSPDNNLVEM
-488 IELKDHPYFVASQF
+488 IELRDHPYFVASQF
-502 HPEFKSRPWDPAPMF
+502 HPEFKSRPWEPAPMF
-517 NSFIAASKEIEFFDE
+517 YSFVEAAAKIE
-532 KGSRIHEL
+532 
-540 EKVEINPY
+540 NP
-548 GLKILELNE
+548 E
-557 IPSLKKQKGLFII
+557 
-570 WADSGIKGEHYL
+570 
-582 HAGDG
+582 
-587 VPLRTVKA
+587 VPLKNEQTVS
-595 LDEGLPPFNS
+595 D
-605 KGLSIFISYKI
+605 

>member
-30 ARGLSIVNQKLDP
+30 SRSLTIVNQKLDP

-124 RRIKGISNEVD
+124 RRIKGISNDVD

-150 LPFLEAARQIR
+150 LPFLEAARQMR
-161 KEFGQENVMFVHVTL
+161 KELGQENVMFIHVTL

-199 SYGISPDLIVLRS
+199 GYGISPDIIVLRS
-212 EQELT
+212 DRKL
-217 DEIKSKVSL
+217 DEDIKNKVSL
-226 FCDVSFENVINAP
+226 FCDVSYENVINAP

-247 PIKMYEE
+247 PLKMHSE
-254 GLDAAVD
+254 GLDVAVN
-261 KRLALNSDSPD
+261 KRLNLNTEEPE
-272 LSRWNEMLSL
+272 LNEWKNMLSL
-282 KNGVNKNVKIAILG
+282 KKESSKDVKIAILG

-301 PDSYMSVVEALKHS
+301 PDSYMSVVESLKHA

-323 DLVWIDADNYEIED
+323 DLQWIDADNYDAED
-337 LKNLNGV
+337 ISNLDGV
-344 VVPGGFGYRGIEGK
+344 VVPGGFGVRGIEGK
-358 IGAIEYLRKNKIP
+358 ISAIQYLRENKIP

-381 AVIEFA
+381 AVIEYA

-392 ISDANSTEFSQTT
+392 INEANSSEFSQNT
-405 KNPVIDL
+405 KDFVIDL
-412 LPNQDLEADDVGA
+412 LPNQDLDKDDVGA
-425 SMRLGTYPCKIQ
+425 SMRLGTYPCKI
-437 PDTMAKDIYNNEIIY
+437 TKNTITSEIYKDEVIY

-462 NKFRNELE
+462 NKYREVLE
-470 SKGLVFSG
+470 KNGLIFSG
-478 LSPDEDLVEM
+478 LSPDNNLVEM
-488 IELKDHPYFVASQF
+488 IELKDHPFFVASQF
-502 HPEFKSRPWDPAPMF
+502 HPEFKSRPWEPAPMF
-517 NSFIAASKEIEFFDE
+517 NKFIQSAASSQNTE
-532 KGSRIHEL
+532 KATSTKT
-540 EKVEINPY
+540 KV
-548 GLKILELNE
+548 K
-557 IPSLKKQKGLFII
+557 
-570 WADSGIKGEHYL
+570 D
-582 HAGDG
+582 
-587 VPLRTVKA
+587 
-595 LDEGLPPFNS
+595 
-605 KGLSIFISYKI
+605 

>member
-30 ARGLSIVNQKLDP
+30 SRGLSVINQKLDP

-81 VNLRKDANVTTGSI
+81 VNLRKDSNVTTGSI
-95 YRKVIERERKGDY
+95 YRKVIESERKGDY

-124 RRIKGISNEVD
+124 RRVKGISNDID

-161 KEFGQENVMFVHVTL
+161 KELGSENVMFIHVTL

-193 SVSMLR
+193 SVTLLR
-199 SYGISPDLIVLRS
+199 AAGISPDLIVLRS
-212 EQELT
+212 DRELNE
-217 DEIKSKVSL
+217 EIKSKVSQ
-226 FCDVSFENVINAP
+226 FCDVPLSKVVNAP
-239 DLDDIYDV
+239 DLDDIYEV
-247 PIKMYEE
+247 PLRMFDE
-254 GLDAAVD
+254 GLDSAVD
-261 KRLALNSDSPD
+261 DRLKLNSNSPD
-272 LSRWNEMLSL
+272 LSQWKTMVSL
-282 KNGVNKNVKIAILG
+282 KENASDTVKIAILG

-301 PDSYMSVVEALKHS
+301 PDSYLSVVESLKHS
-315 CLQNKVNL
+315 CLQNNVKL
-323 DLVWIDADNYEIED
+323 DLHWIDADNFALSSLDEID
-337 LKNLNGV
+337 GV
-344 VVPGGFGYRGIEGK
+344 IVPGGFGYRGIEGK
-358 IGAIEYLRKNKIP
+358 ISAIQYIRENKIP

-392 ISDANSTEFSQTT
+392 ISDANSSEFSQNI
-405 KNPVIDL
+405 KNYVIDL
-412 LPNQDLEADDVGA
+412 LPNQDLDKDDVGA
-425 SMRLGTYPCKIQ
+425 SMRLGTYPCKIN
-437 PDTMAKDIYNNEIIY
+437 PDTIASNVYGEEVIY

-462 NKFRNELE
+462 NKYRAILIEN
-470 SKGLVFSG
+470 GLTIGGV
-478 LSPDEDLVEM
+478 SPDNNLVEM
-488 IELKDHPYFVASQF
+488 IEIQDHPYFVASQF
-502 HPEFKSRPWDPAPMF
+502 HPEFKSRPWDPAPLF
-517 NSFIAASKEIEFFDE
+517 YEFISA
-532 KGSRIHEL
+532 
-540 EKVEINPY
+540 
-548 GLKILELNE
+548 
-557 IPSLKKQKGLFII
+557 SLKTKSSESNNIVTET
-570 WADSGIKGEHYL
+570 IK
-582 HAGDG
+582 
-587 VPLRTVKA
+587 K
-595 LDEGLPPFNS
+595 
-605 KGLSIFISYKI
+605 K

>member
-30 ARGLSIVNQKLDP
+30 ARGLSVVNQKLDP

-161 KEFGQENVMFVHVTL
+161 KELGQENVMFVHVTL

-199 SYGISPDLIVLRS
+199 SYGISPDIIVLRS
-212 EQELT
+212 EQELN
-217 DEIKSKVSL
+217 DEIKNKVSL
-226 FCDVSFENVINAP
+226 FCDVSLENVINAP
-239 DLDDIYDV
+239 DLDDIYDI
-247 PIKMYEE
+247 PIKMFEE
-254 GLDAAVD
+254 GLDSSVNT
-261 KRLALNSDSPD
+261 RLMLNSSSPD
-272 LSRWNEMLSL
+272 FTQWKQMLSL
-282 KNGVNKNVKIAILG
+282 KDGVQKNIKIAILG

-301 PDSYMSVVEALKHS
+301 PDSYMSVVEALKHA
-315 CLQNKVNL
+315 CLHNKVNL
-323 DLVWIDADNYEIED
+323 DLVWIDADNFD
-337 LKNLNGV
+337 LDELKKLNGV

-358 IGAIEYLRKNKIP
+358 ILAIEYLRKNNIP

-412 LPNQDLEADDVGA
+412 LPNQNLEHDDVGA

-437 PDTMAKDIYNNEIIY
+437 PNTNVNEIYKNEIIY

-462 NKFRNELE
+462 NKFRKELE
-470 SKGLVFSG
+470 DNGLIFSG

-502 HPEFKSRPWDPAPMF
+502 HPEFKSRPWEPAPMF
-517 NSFIAASKEIEFFDE
+517 NSFINASKNIEFVIENVED
-532 KGSRIHEL
+532 GQ
-540 EKVEINPY
+540 KV
-548 GLKILELNE
+548 K
-557 IPSLKKQKGLFII
+557 
-570 WADSGIKGEHYL
+570 D
-582 HAGDG
+582 
-587 VPLRTVKA
+587 
-595 LDEGLPPFNS
+595 
-605 KGLSIFISYKI
+605 

>member
-30 ARGLSIVNQKLDP
+30 SRGLSVVNQKLDP

-124 RRIKGISNEVD
+124 RRIKGISNDVD

-150 LPFLEAARQIR
+150 LPFLEAARQIK

-212 EQELT
+212 DRDLT

-226 FCDVSFENVINAP
+226 FCDVDLHNVINAP
-239 DLDDIYDV
+239 DLNDIYDV
-247 PIKMYEE
+247 PLKMLDE
-254 GLDAAVD
+254 GLDSAVD
-261 KRLALNSDSPD
+261 KRLKLNTPEPD
-272 LSRWNEMLSL
+272 LTKWKSMMSL
-282 KNGVNKNVKIAILG
+282 KEGVAKNVNIAILG

-301 PDSYMSVVEALKHS
+301 PDSYMSVVEALKHA
-315 CLQNKVNL
+315 CLQNKVILNL
-323 DLVWIDADNYEIED
+323 HWIDADNFDIEELSSLD
-337 LKNLNGV
+337 GV

-358 IGAIEYLRKNKIP
+358 ISAIEFIRKNNIP

-392 ISDANSTEFSQTT
+392 ISDANSSEFSKNS
-405 KNPVIDL
+405 KNPVIDI
-412 LPNQDLEADDVGA
+412 LPNQNLEKNDIGA
-425 SMRLGTYPCKIQ
+425 SMRLGTYPCKVISNTHAQ
-437 PDTMAKDIYNNEIIY
+437 EIYGNEIVY

-462 NKFRNELE
+462 NKYRKDLE
-470 SKGLVFSG
+470 ASGLVFSG
-478 LSPDEDLVEM
+478 VSPDDDLIEM
-488 IELKDHPYFVASQF
+488 IELKDHPFFVASQF

-517 NSFIAASKEIEFFDE
+517 NSFIKASKEIDISTE
-532 KGSRIHEL
+532 KIDDSS
-540 EKVEINPY
+540 KVR
-548 GLKILELNE
+548 
-557 IPSLKKQKGLFII
+557 
-570 WADSGIKGEHYL
+570 D
-582 HAGDG
+582 
-587 VPLRTVKA
+587 
-595 LDEGLPPFNS
+595 
-605 KGLSIFISYKI
+605 